1 MLGILDQI
9 KESSSSFIP
18 TNIVQF
24 TVFQMARKLND
35 TFHLYEYLR
44 AADTQR
50 FVFLIQAFKDAVR
63 TGADFFVQLKNI
75 SGSPQ

>member
-9 KESSSSFIP
+9 KDSSSSFIP
-18 TNIVQF
+18 ANVVQF
-24 TVFQMARKLND
+24 TVLQIARKLND

-44 AADTQR
+44 VADSQR
-50 FVFLIQAFKDAVR
+50 PVFLIQAFKDAVR
-63 TGADFFVQLKNI
+63 NGADFFVQLKNI